1 VGVSSRLDEG
11 RSTFIISHALDG
23 QFRGEPMHADIRG
36 PLRSRGPF
44 WLDGVILAFSI
55 MTVIW
60 VAFVR

>member
-1 VGVSSRLDEG
+1 
-11 RSTFIISHALDG
+11 
-23 QFRGEPMHADIRG
+23 MHADLRG

-44 WLDGVILAFSI
+44 WFDWVTLAFSL

>member
-1 VGVSSRLDEG
+1 
-11 RSTFIISHALDG
+11 
-23 QFRGEPMHADIRG
+23 MHADIRG